1 MYVKNLTLL
10 PGPGANLT
18 LATITTPAYSV
29 VSVDNITGSTG
40 NFSARIRIFPSLDV
54 DESPQHLEAVEI
66 REDYSQCRITGH
78 DFLEIGTGTQAETNY
93 PTTDLTNLAPENQI
107 VQSGGGRVFYTSTD
121 QDGNFRVGE
130 LFQVEQA
137 TGVVSINA
145 DAFNLSGLSELR
157 LGGVTLGGTGATI
170 REFSTD
176 PTFSAN
182 SNNIVPTQKAIKA
195 YIASRI
201 GGGGSDL
208 DVNEIQAGSIKFTA
222 PNQIGHIGGTIYTL
236 NVTSNANFTRGVV
249 GGALA
254 MKYFTRAFLA

>member
-1 MYVKNLTLL
+1 
-10 PGPGANLT
+10 
-18 LATITTPAYSV
+18 
-29 VSVDNITGSTG
+29 
-40 NFSARIRIFPSLDV
+40 
-54 DESPQHLEAVEI
+54 
-66 REDYSQCRITGH
+66 
-78 DFLEIGTGTQAETNY
+78 
-93 PTTDLTNLAPENQI
+93 
-107 VQSGGGRVFYTSTD
+107 VFYTSTD

-130 LFQVEQA
+130 LFQVEQS

-145 DAFNLSGLSELR
+145 DAFALSGLSELR

-222 PNQIGHIGGTIYTL
+222 PNQIGHIGGSIYTL
-236 NVTSNANFTRGVV
+236 SVTSRANFTRGVV
-249 GGALA
+249 GTALA
-254 MKYFTRAFLA
+254 MQYFTRSFT